1 MFGIRMDALADTSLG
16 ALAEDGRVHRRV
28 YTDPAIF
35 ELELRRI
42 FGRAWLYVGHESQ
55 VRKEGEYF
63 TATLARQPVVMVR
76 CADGAVRVLFNRCA
90 HRGALVAAERAGHTE
105 MFRCGY
111 HGWTYRLDGK
121 LQSIPREEDY
131 AGTGFD
137 RGCADMQLLPR
148 AAAYRGFVFASLA
161 ADGPDLAEFLG
172 PAAANLDNMVA
183 RAPEGELEIAG
194 GCFDTLQRNNW
205 KIYLENLHDGAH
217 PMIVHQSSFAA
228 ARNAA
233 AAAGD
238 SLTRFRAEVVAANGQ
253 TYDQMGALEVT
264 TYARGHSDMKGF
276 RRAASDEAPYLE
288 YVAKLEA
295 RLGKDEA
302 ERVLGTQRHN
312 AMFYPAMSVHPVFMQ
327 LRVLQPLAV
336 DLTRIEIWTLRMK
349 GAPAWMHRRNIA
361 FANTVHSP
369 SSIVKADDLEI
380 YARVQRGVAAEGSD
394 WVNLQR
400 GAEGPPAG
408 NEGARSTTLSEA
420 FIRNQYRA
428 WRDYMTEE
436 AA

>member
-1 MFGIRMDALADTSLG
+1 MDAFADTSLG
-16 ALAEDGRVHRRV
+16 ALVEEGRVHRRV
-28 YTDPAIF
+28 YTDPAVF
-35 ELELRRI
+35 EQELRCV

-55 VRKEGEYF
+55 VPEPGDF
-63 TATLARQPVVMVR
+63 VTATLARQPVILVR

-90 HRGALVAAERAGHTE
+90 HRGALVAAERAGHVE
-105 MFRCGY
+105 NFRCAY
-111 HGWTYRLDGK
+111 HGWTYRLDGA

-137 RGCADMQLLPR
+137 RSCADMKLLPR
-148 AAAYRGFVFASLA
+148 AASYRGFVFASLA
-161 ADGPDLAEFLG
+161 MDGPDLREFLG
-172 PAAANLDNMVA
+172 PAAANIDNMVE
-183 RAPEGELEIAG
+183 RAPEGALEIAG
-194 GCFDTLQRNNW
+194 GCFETLQRNNW

-228 ARNAA
+228 AKAAA

-238 SLTRFRAEVVAANGQ
+238 PLTRFRAEVVAANGQ
-253 TYDQMGALEVT
+253 NYDQMGALEVT
-264 TYARGHSDMKGF
+264 CYGGGHSDMKGF

-295 RLGKDEA
+295 RLGKAKA
-302 ERVLGTQRHN
+302 EEVLGAQRHN
-312 AMFYPAMSVHPVFMQ
+312 ALFYPAMSVHPVFMQ

-336 DLTRIEIWTLRMK
+336 DLTRIDIWTLRMK
-349 GAPAWMHRRNIA
+349 GAPAWMHRRNVA

-380 YARVQRGVAAEGSD
+380 YARVQRGMAAEGED
-394 WVNLQR
+394 WVDLSR
-400 GAEGPPAG
+400 GPAPAPAG
-408 NEGARSTTLSEA
+408 NAGARSTALSEA

-428 WRDYMTEE
+428 WRDYMTDEP
-436 AA
+436 